1 MTALVSPLTRV
12 SKAGVSTASVDDQI
26 DEKNQAQNLQINLDY
41 ADRPTTYNKSE
52 VYNKTESDAALALK
66 GSAAQLATVTAF
78 VNTLPTTSTVNGL
91 LDARFI
97 LQDGQNF
104 VTYGAKSDV
113 TANTAAIA
121 TATAATVTN
130 QSGIASVNANIANI
144 LTGSAALETLNVF
157 NEVVGGSNT
166 LEIKN
171 KPDAINTASL
181 QIEHEL
187 TASAQLAKV
196 NFWDTSIP
204 NSASTSS
211 ATALTLS
218 WDGDADTH
226 TSTFAGGLTVAGTMA
241 CTNLICTGIAT
252 LPGSGASA
260 GDVLKS
266 SRVLIN
272 NAASAN
278 MTNNWHTVFNHAH
291 TPSDASSYLNV
302 TFTGL
307 WKLRPSGGSQDGEWR
322 ISLFVDGTSIGD
334 CFLRNDGAAP
344 VGQASPCFGQYQN
357 SSLASK
363 TISLRAI
370 QTNNFQQSQFYLN
383 YSHSLNS
390 NWLAIEEVK
399 R

>member
-12 SKAGVSTASVDDQI
+12 SKAGVSTASVDGQI
-26 DEKNQAQNLQINLDY
+26 DTKNHAQDLEINLQY
-41 ADRPTTYNKSE
+41 ATLATTYSKSE
-52 VYNKTESDAALALK
+52 VYTKPESDAALQLK
-66 GSAAQLATVTAF
+66 GSAAQLATVTAYA
-78 VNTLPTTSTVNGL
+78 NTLPTLSTVNSVL
-91 LDARFI
+91 NARFI
-97 LQDGQNF
+97 IQDSNNL
-104 VTYGAKSDV
+104 VTFGAKSDV
-113 TANTAAIA
+113 TANTTAIA

-130 QSGIASVNANIANI
+130 QSGIAAVNGNIANI
-144 LTGSAALETLNVF
+144 LTGSAALETLHVF
-157 NEVVGGSNT
+157 NETVGESNT

-171 KPDAINTASL
+171 KPDALNVASL

-218 WDGDADTH
+218 WDGDANTH

-241 CTNLICTGIAT
+241 CTNLVCTGIAT

-307 WKLRPSGGSQDGEWR
+307 WRLRPTGGSQDGEWR

-370 QTNNFQQSQFYLN
+370 RTNHFQTSKFYLN
-383 YSHSLNS
+383 YTHQVNS
-390 NWLAIEEVK
+390 NWLHIEEVK

>member
-1 MTALVSPLTRV
+1 V
-12 SKAGVSTASVDDQI
+12 
-26 DEKNQAQNLQINLDY
+26 
-41 ADRPTTYNKSE
+41 
-52 VYNKTESDAALALK
+52 
-66 GSAAQLATVTAF
+66 
-78 VNTLPTTSTVNGL
+78 
-91 LDARFI
+91 
-97 LQDGQNF
+97 
-104 VTYGAKSDV
+104 
-113 TANTAAIA
+113 
-121 TATAATVTN
+121 
-130 QSGIASVNANIANI
+130 
-144 LTGSAALETLNVF
+144 
-157 NEVVGGSNT
+157 
-166 LEIKN
+166 
-171 KPDAINTASL
+171 ASL

-218 WDGDADTH
+218 WDGDANTH

-252 LPGSGASA
+252 MPGGGASA

-272 NAASAN
+272 NAASTN
-278 MTNNWHTVFNHAH
+278 MTNNWFTVFNHAH
-291 TPSDASSYLNV
+291 TPSDVSSYLNV

-307 WKLRPSGGSQDGEWR
+307 WRLRPTGGSQDGEWR

-334 CFLRNDGAAP
+334 CFMRNDGPAP

-363 TISLRAI
+363 IISLRAI
-370 QTNNFQQSQFYLN
+370 QTNNYQQSQFYLS
-383 YSHSLNS
+383 YAHSLNS